1 MHQDNFW
8 GHVKSKLMDQKGSSL
23 ETYMKLAVKAA
34 REYLSMF
41 PEEASGEWG
50 VLLGKLAI
58 L

>member
-41 PEEASGEWG
+41 PEEASGE
-50 VLLGKLAI
+50 
-58 L
+58 